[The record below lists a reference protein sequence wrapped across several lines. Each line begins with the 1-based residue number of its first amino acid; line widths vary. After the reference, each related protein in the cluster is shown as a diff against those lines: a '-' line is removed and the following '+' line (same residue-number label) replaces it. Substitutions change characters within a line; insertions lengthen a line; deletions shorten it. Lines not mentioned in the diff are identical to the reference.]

1 MTAKQNKHV
10 LVITGGHDFQPEPFW
25 EMFDSL
31 DNLSYEAETFPDAFQ
46 HLSIEG
52 AKDYDALVFYDMW
65 QEITPA
71 QQAAYLELLNHGVGI
86 VSLHHALI
94 SFREWDEFNRIVGGV
109 WTTGEN
115 TVRHDVRYSVKIA
128 DPNHP
133 VTKGIADFEIQD
145 ETYKGYTVDP
155 KVHVLLRTEHRDS
168 APVLGWT
175 HRYGNSPIVCIQH
188 GHDAM
193 AYGNPNYRKL
203 VSQAIRWVA
212 AATDA

>member
-1 MTAKQNKHV
+1 MSEMQSNHV

-31 DNLSYEAETFPDAFQ
+31 GNLSYDAVVFPDAFGY
-46 HLSIEG
+46 LTIDG
-52 AKDYDALVFYDMW
+52 AKNYDALVFYDMW

-71 QQAAYLELLNHGVGI
+71 QCAAYVNLLNHGVGI

-94 SFREWDEFNRIVGGV
+94 SFREWDEFNRIIGGV

-115 TVRHDVRYSVKIA
+115 TVKHDVRYRVNIA

-133 VTKGIADFEIQD
+133 VTKGITDFEIVD
-145 ETYKGYTVDP
+145 ETYKGYSVNP
-155 KVHVLLRTEHRDS
+155 KAHVLLRTDHPDS
-168 APVLGWT
+168 APVIGWT
-175 HRYGNSPIVCIQH
+175 HHYGNSPIVYIQH

-193 AYGNPNYRKL
+193 AYENPNYRKL
-203 VSQAIRWVA
+203 VSQAIRWVVA
-212 AATDA
+212 P